1 MGFDQPNMDK
11 HWDLQ
16 KLGLKKK
23 NIDATRKDLRFLT
36 QKMKIDVPK
45 CW

>member
-16 KLGLKKK
+16 KLGFKKK
-23 NIDATRKDLRFLT
+23 NRCYPQRSEVFD
-36 QKMKIDVPK
+36 PK
-45 CW
+45 NED